1 MKEILQSVE
10 PVVEAVKHVRINPEA
25 VKAFADGINPDDL
38 NGSEYNEETTLSDVT
53 EEQRIAFA
61 FVYDAVNFCYWGEP
75 KWALSAD
82 GKEFGGS
89 ASMMRA
95 LKRAVDEGY
104 DILSPEYL
112 ANIPEPDLQQ
122 IFRANVAI
130 PLFSERLR
138 LLRELGK
145 GVTNDFGGS
154 FSEVVRRADYNAADL
169 VRLIVRSFPEVFDDH
184 ADYHGQ
190 RVNFYK
196 RAQLV
201 PAHIWDLGRLGLI
214 SQTISGFSELTAF
227 ADYKVPQLMRRF
239 GILEYADDLA
249 QKIDAQTLIEPSSDE
264 EIEIRAATIW
274 ANELATQQVKKR
286 IPDANAAKVDGV
298 LWFKGQDKSIA
309 DKPYHL
315 TRTVWY

>member
-1 MKEILQSVE
+1 MREILESVQ
-10 PVVEAVKHVRINPEA
+10 PVVEAAKSVQINPEA
-25 VKAFADGINPDDL
+25 IKVFADSINEGDL
-38 NGSEYNEETTLSDVT
+38 NGSEFGEDTILQDAT

-104 DILSPEYL
+104 DILNPDYL
-112 ANIPEPDLQQ
+112 ANLSETDLQH
-122 IFRANVAI
+122 IFRANVEI
-130 PLFSERLR
+130 PMFSERLNM
-138 LLRELGK
+138 LRELGQ
-145 GVTNDFGGS
+145 GVTKDFAGS
-154 FSEVVRRADYNAADL
+154 FSEIVNRANYNAADL
-169 VRLIVRSFPEVFDDH
+169 VRLIVASFPNVFDDH
-184 ADYHGQ
+184 ADYQGQ

-214 SQTISGFSELTAF
+214 SHTISGFDELTAF

-239 GILEYADDLA
+239 GILEYSDDLA
-249 QKIDAQTLIEPSSDE
+249 QKIDTQTLIEPGSDE
-264 EIEIRAATIW
+264 EIEIRSATIW
-274 ANELATQQVKKR
+274 ANELATQEVKKR
-286 IPDANAAKVDGV
+286 IPNANAAEVDGV

-309 DKPYHL
+309 DKPYHR